1 MLNSR
6 LETLNLLKQELDFL
20 ERGGYGGAAP
30 WRPVSM
36 FLDSPTCPNRLDAE
50 HATPCPQCFLYQF
63 VPEQYRQEHPP
74 CHFIALN
81 RDGESVYTMNRQCTT
96 VEVEVALRRWLMAEI
111 QRLELPESHPLSGA
125 ISAH

>member
-1 MLNSR
+1 
-6 LETLNLLKQELDFL
+6 LNLLKQELDFL
-20 ERGGYGGAAP
+20 ERGGYGGAIP

-36 FLDSPTCPNRLDAE
+36 FLDSPSCPNRLDAE
-50 HATPCPQCFLYQF
+50 QGTPCPECFLYQF

-81 RDGESVYTMNRQCTT
+81 RDGESVYTMSRQYTT
-96 VEVEVALRRWLMAEI
+96 VEVEEALRRWLKTEI
-111 QRLELPESHPLSGA
+111 RRLELPESHPLSGA